1 MKWVAEHLP
10 QPAPVAAT
18 LSETSRD
25 PRSRRQ
31 LLLVTLPPLDRLY
44 HSHGPAVL
52 RRARQLLGNDAEAR
66 EVLHDVFAA
75 LLEKPEQYAG
85 KSSIM
90 TFLYSVT
97 THHALTRLRRE
108 RNRQRLLERHL
119 DEQGSVNPSGQARAE
134 LRELL
139 RELPEE
145 LATVAVYHYLD
156 EMTQEEIAELLGC
169 SRQWVTKLVA
179 RLKARVEERR

>member
-1 MKWVAEHLP
+1 MNEQLDAGP
-10 QPAPVAAT
+10 PRAAT
-18 LSETSRD
+18 LRETSCDR
-25 PRSRRQ
+25 RSRR

-52 RRARQLLGNDAEAR
+52 RRARQLLGSDAEAR

-75 LLEKPEQYAG
+75 LLEKPDQYAG
-85 KSSIM
+85 QSSIM

-119 DEQGSVNPSGQARAE
+119 DGPASVNPSGQARAE

-179 RLKARVEERR
+179 RLKGRVEERR